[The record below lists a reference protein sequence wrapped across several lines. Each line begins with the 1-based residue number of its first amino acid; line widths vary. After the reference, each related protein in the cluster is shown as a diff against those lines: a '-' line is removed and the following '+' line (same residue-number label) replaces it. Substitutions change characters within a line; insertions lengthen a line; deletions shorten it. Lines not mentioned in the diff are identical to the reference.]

1 MAELKGHGQEMSR
14 HGEPVLAALLQHSTV
29 AAAAKA
35 SRISERSIFRW
46 LQRDDF
52 QQRYR
57 AAQRA
62 VVDGAIGELQSAT
75 VEAVQTLRRNLTCGN
90 AFAENTAAQTILAQS
105 LKAIEVQELQQRVE
119 ALEKLLEQQKGIG
132 KKWA

>member
-1 MAELKGHGQEMSR
+1 MAELKGHGQKMSR
-14 HGEPVLAALLQHSTV
+14 HGERVLAALLQHSTV